1 MTAREKG
8 LQECRKVK
16 KVLEKMGFAVEGPG
30 YKPMFIPKTGKMTVV
45 HKDYFGIYDLL
56 IMGRFHIFGVQVTT
70 DAGNRM
76 EKARTISEGHKPLGF
91 VWYPIKKG
99 YEILAVKPTFPVNVP
114 GVQEWTLEEFK
125 EKMDGEI

>member
-16 KVLEKMGFAVEGPG
+16 KVLEGMGFAVEGPG
-30 YKPMFIPKTGKMTVV
+30 YKPLFIPKTGKMTVV

-56 IMGRFHIFGVQVTT
+56 FMGRFHIFGVQVTT

-76 EKARTISEGHKPLGF
+76 EKARIISDGHKPLGF
-91 VWYPIKKG
+91 VWYPIKRKG
-99 YEILAVKPTFPVNVP
+99 YQILSVR
-114 GVQEWTLEEFK
+114 GVDIADISIWTLEEFR
-125 EKMDGEI
+125 EKMVSEV

>member
-16 KVLEKMGFAVEGPG
+16 KVLEGMGFSVEGPG
-30 YKPMFIPKTGKMTVV
+30 YKPLFIPKTGKMTVV

-56 IMGRFHIFGVQVTT
+56 IMGKFHIFGVQVTT

-76 EKARTISEGHKPLGF
+76 EKVRTISEGHKPLGF
-91 VWYPIKKG
+91 VWYPIKGKG
-99 YEILAVKPTFPVNVP
+99 YQILAVKCGDT
-114 GVQEWTLEEFK
+114 QEWTLEDFRGQMVSEV
-125 EKMDGEI
+125 

>member
-16 KVLEKMGFAVEGPG
+16 KVLEGMGFAVEGPG
-30 YKPMFIPKTGKMTVV
+30 YKPFFIPKTGKMTVV

-56 IMGRFHIFGVQVTT
+56 FMGRFHIFGVQVTA

-76 EKARTISEGHKPLGF
+76 EKARKLLEGHKTLGF
-91 VWYPIKKG
+91 VWYPIKRKG
-99 YEILAVKPTFPVNVP
+99 YQILAVRD
-114 GVQEWTLEEFK
+114 GDIQGWTLEEF
-125 EKMDGEI
+125 EEEMGEET